1 MEGNRCAK
9 TSMLSKL
16 AEPKLV
22 STVPL
27 YTACVALT
35 ASVERFPCSWYGDE
49 AQPRIVR
56 TTIIAP
62 DTNWPFGYSSRQ
74 QWRKSDML

>member
-1 MEGNRCAK
+1 MICK
-9 TSMLSKL
+9 QT
-16 AEPKLV
+16 LV

-27 YTACVALT
+27 YTDCVALT
-35 ASVERFPCSWYGDE
+35 ASVERCPCPWYGHE

-62 DTNWPFGYSSRQ
+62 DTNWPFGY
-74 QWRKSDML
+74 